1 MMEEQNLSNKML
13 MERIKKSNQKA
24 FELLYDRFWEQMY
37 TKAFSILKDEFKSKE
52 FVQEVWISIW
62 ERRFEIENDNIE
74 GYLFNALRFKI
85 YNEFRNTKNKNVLIE
100 DFIKSCKSDN
110 ISNNIDDVIN
120 LYETQYLITS
130 LVEKLPKKCQEVF
143 KLSRYDGLKNNEI
156 SKKLS
161 ISQRTVETHISNA
174 LKVLKNN
181 IALGLAFIINFF
193 IY

>member
-1 MMEEQNLSNKML
+1 MEEQNLSNKML